1 MYHTVKQDVLFRIAD
16 IIATHQAEFAYPT
29 RSLHIE
35 SSTIQDTRQK
45 AEM

>member
-35 SSTIQDTRQK
+35 SSTIQDTHQK
-45 AEM
+45 A